1 MPVNATMK
9 IGATLVVALLIAWVI
24 GERVGV
30 GQRTAADAITK
41 IPASDPVL
49 TNDQIR
55 TMLETKIDAPELSVI
70 TGEGKHSLKQ
80 ERGKVVLVDFW
91 GTWCG
96 PCRDSIPGILRV
108 YNSRKDKGFT
118 VIGVALEQDDGKRVP
133 AFVKSM
139 GMNYTVG
146 LPNNKEELKNY
157 PFNSLPAML
166 LVDRQGRIRWAQ
178 EGYSSQLEKHMSQLV
193 DALLEEKS

>member
-1 MPVNATMK
+1 MK

>member
-1 MPVNATMK
+1 MNATMK